1 MNQSVTKND
10 NCVPFRMYKVYF
22 MYLARNIGCSA
33 MHILHYPCHTFI
45 TGNWESRILIL
56 SDRRVVWTSLTAPP
70 RQVMGDVQYLLGYE
84 IRENDQRRNLL
95 GAYGRHLPRT
105 PEPTKYIYT

>member
-1 MNQSVTKND
+1 
-10 NCVPFRMYKVYF
+10 
-22 MYLARNIGCSA
+22 

-70 RQVMGDVQYLLGYE
+70 RQVMGDVLAGIQNQGKRSAEKPAGGLWEAPVLEFLNNLWGLGTE
-84 IRENDQRRNLL
+84 
-95 GAYGRHLPRT
+95 
-105 PEPTKYIYT
+105 